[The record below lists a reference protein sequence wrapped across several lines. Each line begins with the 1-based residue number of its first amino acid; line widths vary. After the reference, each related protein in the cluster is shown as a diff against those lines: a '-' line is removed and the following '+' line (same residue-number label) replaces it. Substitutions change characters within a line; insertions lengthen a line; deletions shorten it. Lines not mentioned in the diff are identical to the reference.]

1 MSAEAAYRPPL
12 VRALLRPEAYPHPV
26 SAITLAE
33 THVSYLFFTDDTVY
47 KVKKAVDYGFLDFT
61 TLESRRFYCLEE
73 VRLNSRISPDVY
85 LGVVPIRQQDG
96 EYRVEGPGET
106 VEYAVRMRRLPAE
119 RALDRLL
126 RRGELQPGDLR
137 RVAARV
143 ARFHREAPTSAEIT
157 AHGDLSVVRQNTEEN
172 FQQVLPWVGVCLSR
186 EEYDDIAAYTRAFE
200 DVKADVF
207 QRRAR
212 EGRVRDGHG
221 DLHAANIFLENGIE
235 IIDCIEFNERFRC
248 LDVAQD
254 IAFLAMDLDFYDR
267 PDLSEAFVES
277 YIEESG
283 DTGIR
288 ELLDFFKA
296 YRAFVRGKV
305 TSFRLEDASLAE
317 DERRKVT
324 EAARAYF
331 HLAHAYACK
340 SLPRP
345 LLVLI
350 GGLMGTGKSYLGSQ
364 LAGRWDMEYISSDVT
379 RKQLAGLRPTEHRYD
394 PFGQGLYSPQ
404 MSRLTYEAM
413 FRQARQLLGAGRSVV
428 LDATFSRRQGR
439 QEALAIG
446 RELGVEVWVVECV
459 APDQVVRARLVQRA
473 ETGEVT
479 ASDGRLEVYDA
490 QKASWEPM
498 DDVPARRHIR
508 LDTSGTREE
517 SLQGLLLALFS
528 RTLASAGGPHTP

>member
-1 MSAEAAYRPPL
+1 MNAVADHRPPL
-12 VRALLRPEAYPHPV
+12 VRALLRPEAYPHPAR
-26 SAITLAE
+26 AIGLAE
-33 THVSYLFFTDDTVY
+33 THVSYLFFTDSTVY
-47 KVKKAVDYGFLDFT
+47 KVKKAVNYGFLDFT
-61 TLESRRFYCLEE
+61 TLESRRFYCHEE

-85 LGVVPIRQQDG
+85 LGVVPICQQGD

-106 VEYAVRMRRLPAE
+106 VEYAVKMRRLPAD

-126 RRGELQPGDLR
+126 RRGALQHQDVR
-137 RVAARV
+137 RVAARI
-143 ARFHREAPTSAEIT
+143 ARFHREAPTSSEIT

-172 FQQVLPWVGVCLSR
+172 FQQTLPWVGVCLSR
-186 EEYDDIAAYTRAFE
+186 EEYDDIVAYTRAFE
-200 DVKADVF
+200 DVKAEVF

-235 IIDCIEFNERFRC
+235 VIDCIEFNQRFRC

-254 IAFLAMDLDFYDR
+254 MAFLAMDLDFYGR
-267 PDLSEAFVES
+267 PDLSEAFVAA
-277 YIEESG
+277 YIQESG
-283 DTGIR
+283 DTGVR

-305 TSFRLEDASLAE
+305 TSFRLRDASLSE
-317 DERRKVT
+317 DEHHEVT
-324 EAARAYF
+324 ATARAYF
-331 HLAHAYACK
+331 RLAHACARK

-345 LLVLI
+345 LLVLV

-394 PFGQGLYSPQ
+394 PYGQGLYSPQ

-413 FRQARQLLGAGRSVV
+413 FREARRLLSAGRSVV

-439 QEALAIG
+439 LEALSMG
-446 RELGVEVWVVECV
+446 RELGVEVWAVECV
-459 APDQVVRARLVQRA
+459 APDEVVRARLVRRT
-473 ETGEVT
+473 ETGEET
-479 ASDGRLEVYDA
+479 ASDGRAEMFDA

-498 DDVPARRHIR
+498 DEVPARQHVL

-517 SLQGLLLALFS
+517 SLQALLLALFS
-528 RTLASAGGPHTP
+528 RALASGP